1 MNLTLAS
8 SGAFGFSF
16 RGFGT
21 DEQQRSRSQRIFVMN
36 KMALGYQ
43 ELLIILAIVVV
54 LFGASRLPQLA
65 KALGQSKRAFRE
77 GQEEAE
83 EEARQEK
90 ARQANIAPQQ
100 SLLSDVNDEQLF
112 EEARR
117 RAASLRSAEASSQ
130 KKD

>member
-1 MNLTLAS
+1 
-8 SGAFGFSF
+8 
-16 RGFGT
+16 
-21 DEQQRSRSQRIFVMN
+21 MN

-77 GQEEAE
+77 GQDEAE
-83 EEARQEK
+83 EEARLEKARQEK
-90 ARQANIAPQQ
+90 ARQANVVSQP
-100 SLLSDVNDEQLF
+100 SLLADVNDEQLF

-117 RAASLRSAEASSQ
+117 RAANQ

>member
-1 MNLTLAS
+1 
-8 SGAFGFSF
+8 
-16 RGFGT
+16 
-21 DEQQRSRSQRIFVMN
+21 MN

-77 GQEEAE
+77 GQDEAE
-83 EEARQEK
+83 EEARLEKARQEK
-90 ARQANIAPQQ
+90 ARQANVVSQQ
-100 SLLSDVNDEQLF
+100 PLLADVNDEQLF

-117 RAASLRSAEASSQ
+117 RAASLLSSEASNQ

>member
-1 MNLTLAS
+1 MY
-8 SGAFGFSF
+8 
-16 RGFGT
+16 R
-21 DEQQRSRSQRIFVMN
+21 
-36 KMALGYQ
+36 MALGYQ

-83 EEARQEK
+83 EEARLEQTRKQK
-90 ARQANIAPQQ
+90 AGELRGTTSQ
-100 SLLSDVNDEQLF
+100 SQLSDVDDEQLF

-117 RAASLRSAEASSQ
+117 RASRLRAAENDPG
-130 KKD
+130 K

>member
-1 MNLTLAS
+1 MN
-8 SGAFGFSF
+8 
-16 RGFGT
+16 R
-21 DEQQRSRSQRIFVMN
+21 
-36 KMALGYQ
+36 MALGYQ

-83 EEARQEK
+83 EEARLEQTR
-90 ARQANIAPQQ
+90 RQQKGRELSGKTSQ
-100 SLLSDVNDEQLF
+100 SQLSEIDDEQLF

-117 RAASLRSAEASSQ
+117 RASQLRATEMNDQ
-130 KKD
+130 GKR

>member
-1 MNLTLAS
+1 MN
-8 SGAFGFSF
+8 
-16 RGFGT
+16 
-21 DEQQRSRSQRIFVMN
+21 E
-36 KMALGYQ
+36 MALGYQ

-77 GQEEAE
+77 GQDEAE
-83 EEARQEK
+83 EEARLEKARQEK
-90 ARQANIAPQQ
+90 ARQANVVSPQP
-100 SLLSDVNDEQLF
+100 LLADVNDEQLF

-117 RAASLRSAEASSQ
+117 RAASLRATEASNQ

>member
-1 MNLTLAS
+1 
-8 SGAFGFSF
+8 
-16 RGFGT
+16 
-21 DEQQRSRSQRIFVMN
+21 MN

-77 GQEEAE
+77 GQDEAE
-83 EEARQEK
+83 EEARLEKARQEK
-90 ARQANIAPQQ
+90 ARQANVAPQQ
-100 SLLSDVNDEQLF
+100 SLLADVNDEQLF

-117 RAASLRSAEASSQ
+117 RAASIRSAEPSSQ